1 MTTQQA
7 SIQPAIARA
16 PAAPPGRAMR
26 ILRLARSS
34 VGGTTAALVIIWI
47 GLALAAPNF
56 ATVSNLL
63 NIFLAAST
71 LAIIAGG
78 LTLALIAGEID
89 LSLGSVEALAGSL
102 AAVLIVSWHL
112 PWPLALVVGVLA
124 GAAVGGV
131 NAFFATRMGVPSFV
145 ASLAMLGVAGGAA
158 YLLTQGT
165 SVFGLGP
172 QFGAIGQGTVLGI
185 PVPVL
190 IAVTVLAVLAV
201 LLHRTTFGLNI
212 YAVGGNAEAAR
223 LSGVNVRRTK
233 AAALV
238 LSGGLAGVAGI
249 ILASRLDAGSGT
261 VGSADLMAAV
271 AAVVIGG
278 TSLNGGVGSI
288 AGTVVG
294 AVLIAS
300 IQNGL
305 VLLNVTAF
313 WQQVAIG
320 SLILVAALLDRLSKI
335 RTRGVTA

>member
-1 MTTQQA
+1 MKTQQA
-7 SIQPAIARA
+7 PGAHTRA
-16 PAAPPGRAMR
+16 PAPPAGRAGR
-26 ILRLARSS
+26 ILRGARSS
-34 VGGTTAALVIIWI
+34 VGGTAAALIIIWI
-47 GLALAAPNF
+47 GLTAAAPSF

-102 AAVLIVSWHL
+102 AAVLIVTAGL
-112 PWPLALVVGVLA
+112 PWPLALVLGVLA
-124 GAAVGGV
+124 GAAAGGV
-131 NAFFATRMGVPSFV
+131 NAFFTSKLGVPSFV
-145 ASLAMLGVAGGAA
+145 TSLAMLSVAGGAA

-172 QFGAIGQGTVLGI
+172 QFGAIGQGSLFGV
-185 PVPVL
+185 PAPVL
-190 IAVTVLAVLAV
+190 IAVVILAVLAFV
-201 LLHRTTFGLNI
+201 LQRTSFGLNI
-212 YAVGGNAEAAR
+212 YAVGGNPEAAR

-233 AAALV
+233 AVVLV
-238 LSGGLAGVAGI
+238 LSGSLAGVAGI

-261 VGSADLMAAV
+261 VGAADLMAAI

-294 AVLIAS
+294 TVLIAS

-320 SLILVAALLDRLSKI
+320 SLILIAALLDRLSKI
-335 RTRGVTA
+335 STKGVTA

>member
-1 MTTQQA
+1 M
-7 SIQPAIARA
+7 A
-16 PAAPPGRAMR
+16 PAGRVIRAVR
-26 ILRLARSS
+26 GARSS
-34 VGGTTAALVIIWI
+34 VGGTAAALIIIWI
-47 GLALAAPNF
+47 GLTVAAPNF

-102 AAVLIVSWHL
+102 AAVLIVTWGL

-131 NAFFATRMGVPSFV
+131 NAIFTSKFGVPSFV

-172 QFGAIGQGTVLGI
+172 EFGAIGQGGVLGI

-190 IAVTVLAVLAV
+190 IAAVVLAVLAV
-201 LLHRTTFGLNI
+201 LLHRTSFGLNVF
-212 YAVGGNAEAAR
+212 AVGGNREAAR

-233 AAALV
+233 AIVLV
-238 LSGGLAGVAGI
+238 LSGSLAGVAGI

-261 VGSADLMAAV
+261 VGGADLMAAI

-288 AGTVVG
+288 AGTLVG

-320 SLILVAALLDRLSKI
+320 SLILVAALLDRISKI
-335 RTRGVTA
+335 STKGVGV